1 MENINQRIED
11 LENSVKQLLRKA
23 DSTSSNDG
31 PESKVDPGRMYFCSG
46 RKPVQPMGLGFPF
59 HDQQASMFKEYIDQF
74 C

>member
-46 RKPVQPMGLGFPF
+46 RKPV
-59 HDQQASMFKEYIDQF
+59 
-74 C
+74 